1 MPDTNHGS
9 TASENVNM
17 KGTLIQVGSADVLHL
32 ATSLLN
38 TIRGGPLAGLCNSP
52 ESLRVQSPRPGK
64 GSGFALFRSFR
75 GKRLRWLV
83 TAQDNASQTIRYS
96 DRARRFLLK
105 GGAFAPHKGPFY
117 ESARPAYN
125 RFSMAGHLV
134 LRCVSFGYS
143 SLGGCT
149 EPNERAQVR
158 NTVSVMCNTHKDR
171 L

>member
-64 GSGFALFRSFR
+64 GSGFRAIPEVL
-75 GKRLRWLV
+75 GE
-83 TAQDNASQTIRYS
+83 NA
-96 DRARRFLLK
+96 
-105 GGAFAPHKGPFY
+105 
-117 ESARPAYN
+117 
-125 RFSMAGHLV
+125 
-134 LRCVSFGYS
+134 
-143 SLGGCT
+143 
-149 EPNERAQVR
+149 
-158 NTVSVMCNTHKDR
+158 
-171 L
+171 